1 MDKQSATAIPALGR
15 AQSSHAAVR
24 LDLLSI
30 LHGPPHAHFRQG
42 KIHVP
47 VGWQDTG
54 QEGSGLIPSL
64 VRGFMATLNLQ
75 G

>member
-30 LHGPPHAHFRQG
+30 LHGPPMPTSG
-42 KIHVP
+42 KGKYTSLWAGRTLARKDLDLSHHWCVDS
-47 VGWQDTG
+47 WQ
-54 QEGSGLIPSL
+54 P
-64 VRGFMATLNLQ
+64 
-75 G
+75 